1 MMTFLINLLK
11 KTQNSVSYLKKTQ
24 TSVPYTVK
32 YSEWCVK
39 KEKLLADN

>member
-11 KTQNSVSYLKKTQ
+11 KSQNN
-24 TSVPYTVK
+24 VPYTVK

-39 KEKLLADN
+39 GEKLLADN